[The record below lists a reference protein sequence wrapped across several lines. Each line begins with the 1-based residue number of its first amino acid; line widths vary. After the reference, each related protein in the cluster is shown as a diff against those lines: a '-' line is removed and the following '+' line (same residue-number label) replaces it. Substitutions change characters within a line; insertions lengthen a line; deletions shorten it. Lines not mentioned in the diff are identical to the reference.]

1 MKKSA
6 IMLYPLFPMQK
17 VNCLTELFGFCERCF
32 TN

>member
-17 VNCLTELFGFCERCF
+17 INCLIKLCCFCAR
-32 TN
+32 